1 MDRVTMGFKVQ
12 NGMWWWWYTE
22 LVVVLAALN
31 LSVRFRYVPDLHT
44 YYLLYI
50 TTYTWYFHLYVH
62 MII

>member
-31 LSVRFRYVPDLHT
+31 LSVRFN
-44 YYLLYI
+44 
-50 TTYTWYFHLYVH
+50 
-62 MII
+62 